1 MKIFLD
7 TNICIYFLQGRKPQL
22 KRKFQLFK
30 PGDIKI
36 PSIVK
41 AELLLGAE
49 KSERREFNL
58 AKINEFLFPFTIIP
72 FDTSAAEE
80 YAAIR
85 SALEKKGAT
94 IGAND
99 YIIAATVLADNGLL
113 VTNNT
118 CEFRRV
124 PQLKVEDWTTE

>member
-118 CEFRRV
+118 REFRRV

>member
-1 MKIFLD
+1 VKIFLD

-118 CEFRRV
+118 REFRRV